1 MKQYDAIIVGGGA
14 CGLMCAAQAGL
25 LGKRTLVIERNDKVG
40 AKILISGGGR
50 CNYTNLGTDI
60 DNFVS
65 ENVDFLRSA
74 FSQWTV
80 DDTLSFLSRMVYLVR
95 RKRWD
100 NYFLLRIRLKML

>member
-25 LGKRTLVIERNDKVG
+25 LGKSTLIIERNDKVG

-50 CNYTNLGTDI
+50 CNYTNLGTGI
-60 DNFVS
+60 ENFVS
-65 ENVDFLRSA
+65 QNPQFLKST

-80 DDTLSFLSRMVYLVR
+80 QDTLDFFEAHGIFGEE
-95 RKRWD
+95 KH
-100 NYFLLRIRLKML
+100 